1 MSRRICVW
9 PDAWAAAEAVAVELT
24 AAMAADPALVLGLAT
39 GATMVPVYR
48 RLVRRVRD
56 DRVNV
61 QQVTTFNLDEYVG
74 VPPDAPGSY
83 HAYMRRHLFL
93 PAGFNPARTY
103 LPDGMA
109 ADLGQAC
116 ARYEAEIVEAGG
128 IGIQLLGLGQNGH
141 IGFNEPGTPFDSV
154 THVVELTDLTRRVNA
169 RDFGGRMESVP
180 RQAITMGIGTI
191 LRAARIL
198 VVVTGA
204 AKAAVIS
211 RVLTLPPTED
221 CPATALHQHPD
232 VTWHLDR
239 AAASRLD
246 ASLRGGGRD

>member
-1 MSRRICVW
+1 MTRRICVW
-9 PDAWAAAEAVAVELT
+9 PDAAAAAEAVAAELA
-24 AAMAADPALVLGLAT
+24 AAMVTDPALVLGLAT

-56 DRVNV
+56 GRIDV

-74 VPPDAPGSY
+74 VPLDAPGSY

-93 PAGFNPARTY
+93 PAGFNPARTH

-128 IGIQLLGLGQNGH
+128 IRIQLLGLGQNGH
-141 IGFNEPGTPFDSV
+141 IGFNEPGTPFDSL

-169 RDFGGRMESVP
+169 QDFGGRMENVP
-180 RQAITMGIGTI
+180 RRAITMGIGTI
-191 LRAARIL
+191 LRAVRIL
-198 VVVTGA
+198 IVVTGA
-204 AKAAVIS
+204 AKAAVVG

-221 CPATALHQHPD
+221 YPATALHLHPD

-239 AAASRLD
+239 AAASRLNP
-246 ASLRGGGRD
+246 SLRAEGPA